1 MRESEKMIKSNQR
14 QIVDHQ
20 HKIDSESRGECQ
32 DCPPR
37 DCPLGGNPEV
47 GNPESIS
54 YQDCP
59 PQLLCFLC
67 IVCAWY
73 KPWVSARDM
82 GCVFYHD
89 IFIRTI
95 IPEYYK
101 FRIFD
106 NFLVLSFKNSC
117 LPSWPLHWH
126 SVGSW
131 GAQGFRG
138 KQGAW
143 VIWSSRGFWVICGCK
158 DWSWTRLDKEIRR
171 VLWHTKLMFI

>member
-1 MRESEKMIKSNQR
+1 MHICASGQYLFPDENPSEMRQNCGS
-14 QIVDHQ
+14 
-20 HKIDSESRGECQ
+20 G
-32 DCPPR
+32 
-37 DCPLGGNPEV
+37 
-47 GNPESIS
+47 
-54 YQDCP
+54 
-59 PQLLCFLC
+59 
-67 IVCAWY
+67 
-73 KPWVSARDM
+73 M

-138 KQGAW
+138 KQGA
-143 VIWSSRGFWVICGCK
+143 
-158 DWSWTRLDKEIRR
+158 
-171 VLWHTKLMFI
+171 